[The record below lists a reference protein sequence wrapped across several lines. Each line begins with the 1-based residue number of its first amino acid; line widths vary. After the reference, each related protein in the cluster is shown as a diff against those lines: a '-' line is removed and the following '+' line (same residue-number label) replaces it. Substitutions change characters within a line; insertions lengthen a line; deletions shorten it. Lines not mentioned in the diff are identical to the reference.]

1 MRARCA
7 SALALVLLVTGCAGG
22 KLNNGLFQADI
33 AGGRYEA
40 AMKQLESGKKDDV
53 SVLLDRGLVL
63 QALGRYDESNEA
75 FARAEELIADL
86 YTRSVS
92 KEALRLLTNDLATDY
107 RATGYEHAYIAYY
120 RAWNYLQLGRESDV
134 LVEARAIN
142 ERLNFRSDSCPD
154 RDGACGHDVF
164 LRYFSGLL
172 FEWGGEVNDAYVAY
186 KQADLARGTLEEA
199 YATAP
204 PPDLGERLVRLGL
217 RMGFDEEAR
226 TFAAS
231 YDIDMD
237 TVRRTHGSSVVVLF
251 ENGMISRRE
260 ETALT
265 IPIFKGEREKIRK
278 DRDTWTRTLS
288 SRAHESYSAGDFEYL
303 LRVAMPRLEERP
315 PVGAR
320 ADFTLGSVESRTRV
334 AAPLAA
340 MAGDAFDD
348 AMGGILLRA
357 VTRALV
363 KFLASEAAEDKSE
376 VAGILVNLLGAATE
390 SADTRSWRSL
400 PHEIQVASLDVEPGG
415 YAGTLTVRGSDG
427 RELSRQT
434 FPDIRVPKGGV
445 AFVRFRSG
453 L

>member
-1 MRARCA
+1 VRARCA
-7 SALALVLLVTGCAGG
+7 SALILVLLATGCAGG
-22 KLNNGLFQADI
+22 KLNNGLFQADV
-33 AGGRYEA
+33 AAGRYEA

-53 SVLLDRGLVL
+53 SILLDRGLVL

-75 FARAEELIADL
+75 FARAENLIADL

-92 KEALRLLTNDLATDY
+92 KEALSLLTNDLAVEY

-120 RAWNYLQLGRESDV
+120 RAWNYLQLGRASDV

-142 ERLNFRSDSCPD
+142 ERLNFRADSCPD
-154 RDGACGHDVF
+154 RSGACGHDVF

-172 FEWGGEVNDAYVAY
+172 FEWGGEANDAYVAY
-186 KQADLARGTLEEA
+186 KQADLARGTLETS
-199 YATAP
+199 YSTAP

-231 YDIDMD
+231 YDIDVD
-237 TVRRTHGSSVVVLF
+237 AVRRTPGSSVVVLF
-251 ENGMISRRE
+251 ENGMIARRE
-260 ETALT
+260 DTSLT
-265 IPIFKGEREKIRK
+265 IPIFKGERDEIRR
-278 DRDTWTRTLS
+278 DRDTWARTLS
-288 SRAHESYSAGDFEYL
+288 GRAHESYSAGEFEYL
-303 LRVAMPRLEERP
+303 LHVARPTLEDRP
-315 PVGAR
+315 PIGVR
-320 ADFTLGSVESRTRV
+320 AEFALGPAQSRTQV

-340 MAGDAFDD
+340 MAETAFDD
-348 AMGGILLRA
+348 AKGGILLRA
-357 VTRALV
+357 VARALV

-400 PHEIQVASLDVEPGG
+400 PHDIQVASLAVEPGG
-415 YAGTLTVRGSDG
+415 YAGTITVRGRDG
-427 RELSRQT
+427 QLLSEQT
-434 FPDIRVPKGGV
+434 FPDIRVPEGGV
-445 AFVRFRSG
+445 ALVRFRSG

>member
-1 MRARCA
+1 MRARGA
-7 SALALVLLVTGCAGG
+7 SALILVLLLTGCAGG
-22 KLNNGLFQADI
+22 KLNNGLFQADV

-40 AMKQLESGKKDDV
+40 AFAQLKSAKKDDV

-75 FARAEELIADL
+75 FAEAEDLIADL

-92 KEALRLLTNDLATDY
+92 KEALSLLTNDLAVDY
-107 RATGYEHAYIAYY
+107 RAAGYEHAYIAYY

-134 LVEARAIN
+134 LVEARVIN

-154 RDGACGHDVF
+154 RQGACGHDVF

-172 FEWGGEVNDAYVAY
+172 FEWGGEVNDAYVAF
-186 KQADLARGTLEEA
+186 KQADLARGTLETT
-199 YATAP
+199 YAAAP
-204 PPDLGERLVRLGL
+204 PPDLGKRLVRLGL

-226 TFAAS
+226 AYARD
-231 YDIDMD
+231 YGIDVEA
-237 TVRRTHGSSVVVLF
+237 VRRTSGSSVVVLF

-260 ETALT
+260 ETSLT
-265 IPIFKGEREKIRK
+265 IPIFKGERDQIRR
-278 DRDTWTRTLS
+278 DRDGWARTLS
-288 SRAHESYSAGDFEYL
+288 ARAHESTSPGEFEYL
-303 LRVAMPRLEERP
+303 LHVAMPQLEDRP
-315 PVGAR
+315 PLGVR
-320 ADFTLGSVESRTRV
+320 ADFALGPVELRTQV

-340 MAGDAFDD
+340 MAGAAFND
-348 AMGGILLRA
+348 AMGGILVRA
-357 VTRALV
+357 VARAIV
-363 KFLASEAAEDKSE
+363 KYLASEAAEDKSE
-376 VAGILVNLLGAATE
+376 VAGFLVNLLGAATE

-415 YAGTLTVRGSDG
+415 YQGTLTVRGVDG
-427 RELSRQT
+427 QTLARQD

-445 AFVRFRSG
+445 ALVRFRSG